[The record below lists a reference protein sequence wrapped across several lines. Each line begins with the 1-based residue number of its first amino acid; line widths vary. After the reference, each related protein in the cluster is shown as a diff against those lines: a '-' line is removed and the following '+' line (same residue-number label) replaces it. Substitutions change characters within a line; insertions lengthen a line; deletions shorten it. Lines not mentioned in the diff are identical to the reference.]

1 MEANNHKVFVMK
13 EWRTAFY
20 LPNRIYNRSVT
31 IGAERNILLQALRER
46 GESSGL
52 CGFCGFKC
60 LPTSASHLA
69 TECLRVSLKTTR
81 MGITMHR
88 NGGIPLSRI
97 KFSYQ
102 FVSFPRLCVV
112 LYTPYRHI
120 KSLQTFPIMLPWF
133 HNSQLF
139 IGSLNS

>member
-112 LYTPYRHI
+112 HALSPHK
-120 KSLQTFPIMLPWF
+120 KSSDIPHHATMV
-133 HNSQLF
+133 SQF
-139 IGSLNS
+139 TAVIGSLNS